1 MLLLAAGCTHALLTC
16 AVPHLEADQQLDALQ
31 HLAPLLVVPPGAAS
45 EEVNGQKRKGV
56 GCVMAALLEALRIS
70 VRVKELQLH
79 LRMANLYLFAVLHA
93 QQVLWLQGQVS
104 ILSAA
109 RTWQPT

>member
-1 MLLLAAGCTHALLTC
+1 
-16 AVPHLEADQQLDALQ
+16 LETDQQLNALQ

-45 EEVNGQKRKGV
+45 EEVNGQERKGV
-56 GCVMAALLEALRIS
+56 GCVMAEISEAFRIS
-70 VRVKELQLH
+70 VRVKELHLH
-79 LRMANLYLFAVLHA
+79 LRMANLYLLVVLHA
-93 QQVLWLQGQVS
+93 QQVLWLKGQVS